1 MLDILIKYLQALF
14 FAFLVSHH
22 QKQTIHGQIPQ
33 AGGALV
39 IPLWLAPAVSRP
51 ALRRFCLIVYYA
63 FFTAFVRHDSRRVF
77 CRS

>member
-51 ALRRFCLIVYYA
+51 ALRQFLSCRLLRLLYRFCA
-63 FFTAFVRHDSRRVF
+63 A
-77 CRS
+77 